1 MTQTIHNI
9 LGETVNYTYD
19 YLHRLIGA
27 TATNN
32 AWGEAYS
39 YDGFGNL
46 TAKTP
51 TVGSAPSFSAVRART
66 PITVPCRGN
75 GTWRTA
81 HDARRELLCI

>member
-1 MTQTIHNI
+1 MT
-9 LGETVNYTYD
+9 
-19 YLHRLIGA
+19 GA

-51 TVGSAPSFSAVRART
+51 TVGSAPTFSRQ
-66 PITVPCRGN
+66 RGLERPERFLAADN
-75 GTWRTA
+75 GTWRTG
-81 HDARRELLCI
+81 R